1 MVILLYFMVYLML
14 LTPDDKTRQ
23 IAFFTFALHF
33 VSNFDID
40 FVWCLECLMQK
51 FNLNIFKH

>member
-40 FVWCLECLMQK
+40 FV
-51 FNLNIFKH
+51 

>member
-23 IAFFTFALHF
+23 IVFFRLYLWTMCGAWN
-33 VSNFDID
+33 V
-40 FVWCLECLMQK
+40 
-51 FNLNIFKH
+51 

>member
-23 IAFFTFALHF
+23 IVFFAFTFGLC
-33 VSNFDID
+33 VVLGMFDAK
-40 FVWCLECLMQK
+40 V
-51 FNLNIFKH
+51 